1 MSTKAEAI
9 KVMRDHLRDYKDV
22 NLTSLAENAAI
33 SLDHDE
39 WLDNPDHWIW
49 DLAVDEYERIHGPI
63 L

>member
-1 MSTKAEAI
+1 
-9 KVMRDHLRDYKDV
+9 MRDHLRDYKDV